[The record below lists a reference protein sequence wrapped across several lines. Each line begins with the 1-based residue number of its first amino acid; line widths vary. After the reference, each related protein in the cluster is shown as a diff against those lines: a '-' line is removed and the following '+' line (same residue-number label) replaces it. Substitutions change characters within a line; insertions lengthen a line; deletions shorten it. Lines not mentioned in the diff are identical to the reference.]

1 MGSVGMGPRP
11 HWPPDG
17 WCVYKTAMSHLFG
30 RLSLWIDPV
39 PRDGP
44 AQMACD
50 EVLLAHA
57 RGPLL
62 RVFRWTGPWVS
73 IGYFVPWRE
82 AAATRPGWPVCR
94 RWTGGGVVVHDG
106 DFTFSLAAPRTES
119 WSVLRPDESYR
130 VLHLA
135 LASAL
140 EDAGCEAV
148 LFQGEAQGAAA
159 CFAGPVRYDVVD
171 GTRKVAGGAQRRTK
185 RGLLH
190 QGSVRQSGLEAGF
203 GQRLAATLAA
213 ETEPWS
219 PPESFEAETADLQTS
234 KYGRDE
240 FLRKERP

>member
-1 MGSVGMGPRP
+1 
-11 HWPPDG
+11 
-17 WCVYKTAMSHLFG
+17 
-30 RLSLWIDPV
+30 
-39 PRDGP
+39 
-44 AQMACD
+44 
-50 EVLLAHA
+50 
-57 RGPLL
+57 
-62 RVFRWTGPWVS
+62 
-73 IGYFVPWRE
+73 
-82 AAATRPGWPVCR
+82 
-94 RWTGGGVVVHDG
+94 
-106 DFTFSLAAPRTES
+106 
-119 WSVLRPDESYR
+119 VLRPDESYR

-140 EDAGCEAV
+140 HDAGCEAV

-213 ETEPWS
+213 ETESWT
-219 PPESFEAETADLQTS
+219 PPESFEAETTDLETS

-240 FLRKERP
+240 FLRKEQP

>member
-17 WCVYKTAMSHLFG
+17 LCVYKTAMSHVFD
-30 RLSLWIDPV
+30 RLSVWIDPV

-44 AQMACD
+44 TQMACD
-50 EVLLAHA
+50 EVLLGHA
-57 RGPLL
+57 RGPVL

-73 IGYFVPWRE
+73 VGYFIPWRE
-82 AAATRPGWPVCR
+82 AEATRPGWPVCR

-106 DFTFSLAAPRTES
+106 DFPFSVVAPRTEP

-130 VLHLA
+130 LLHLA
-135 LASAL
+135 LGSAL
-140 EDAGCEAV
+140 HGAGCEAV
-148 LFQGEAQGAAA
+148 LFEGAAQGAAA

-213 ETEPWS
+213 ETEPWT
-219 PPESFEAETADLQTS
+219 PPENFEAETADLQTS
-234 KYGRDE
+234 KYGRDP

>member
-1 MGSVGMGPRP
+1 M
-11 HWPPDG
+11 
-17 WCVYKTAMSHLFG
+17 CVYKTAMSHVFD
-30 RLSLWIDPV
+30 RLSVWIDPV

-44 AQMACD
+44 TQMACD
-50 EVLLAHA
+50 EVLLGHA
-57 RGPLL
+57 RGPVL

-73 IGYFVPWRE
+73 VGYFIPWRE
-82 AAATRPGWPVCR
+82 AEATRPGWPVCR

-106 DFTFSLAAPRTES
+106 DFTFSVVAPRTEP

-130 VLHLA
+130 LLHLA
-135 LASAL
+135 LGSAL
-140 EDAGCEAV
+140 HGAGCEAV
-148 LFQGEAQGAAA
+148 LFEGAAQGAAA

-213 ETEPWS
+213 ETEPWT
-219 PPESFEAETADLQTS
+219 PPENFEAETADLQTS
-234 KYGRDE
+234 KYGRDP

>member
-17 WCVYKTAMSHLFG
+17 MCVYKTAMSHVFD
-30 RLSLWIDPV
+30 RLSVWIDPV

-44 AQMACD
+44 TQMACD
-50 EVLLAHA
+50 EVLLGHA
-57 RGPLL
+57 RGPVL

-73 IGYFVPWRE
+73 VGYFIPWRE
-82 AAATRPGWPVCR
+82 AEATRPGWPVCR

-106 DFTFSLAAPRTES
+106 DFTFSVVAPRTEP

-130 VLHLA
+130 LLHLA
-135 LASAL
+135 LGSAL
-140 EDAGCEAV
+140 HGAGCEAV
-148 LFQGEAQGAAA
+148 LFEGAAQGAAA

-213 ETEPWS
+213 ETEPWT
-219 PPESFEAETADLQTS
+219 PPENFEAETADLQTS
-234 KYGRDE
+234 KYGRDP

>member
-1 MGSVGMGPRP
+1 
-11 HWPPDG
+11 
-17 WCVYKTAMSHLFG
+17 MSHVFD
-30 RLSLWIDPV
+30 RLSVWIDPV

-44 AQMACD
+44 TQMACD
-50 EVLLAHA
+50 EVLLGHA
-57 RGPLL
+57 RGPVL

-73 IGYFVPWRE
+73 VGYFIPWRE
-82 AAATRPGWPVCR
+82 AEATRPGWPVCR

-106 DFTFSLAAPRTES
+106 DFTFSVVAPRTEP

-130 VLHLA
+130 LLHLA
-135 LASAL
+135 LGSAL
-140 EDAGCEAV
+140 HGAGCEAV
-148 LFQGEAQGAAA
+148 LFEGAAQGAAA

-213 ETEPWS
+213 ETEPWT
-219 PPESFEAETADLQTS
+219 PPENFEAETADLQTS
-234 KYGRDE
+234 KYGRDP

>member
-17 WCVYKTAMSHLFG
+17 LCVYKTAMSHVFD

-44 AQMACD
+44 TQMACD
-50 EVLLAHA
+50 EVLLGHA
-57 RGPLL
+57 RGPVL

-73 IGYFVPWRE
+73 VGYFIPWRE
-82 AAATRPGWPVCR
+82 AEATRPGWPVCR

-106 DFTFSLAAPRTES
+106 DFTFSVVAPRTEP

-130 VLHLA
+130 LLHLA
-135 LASAL
+135 LGSAL
-140 EDAGCEAV
+140 HGAGCEAV
-148 LFQGEAQGAAA
+148 LFEGAAQGAAA

-213 ETEPWS
+213 ETEPWT
-219 PPESFEAETADLQTS
+219 PPENFEAETADLQTS
-234 KYGRDE
+234 KYGRDP

>member
-17 WCVYKTAMSHLFG
+17 LCVYKTAMSHVFD
-30 RLSLWIDPV
+30 RLSVWIDPV

-44 AQMACD
+44 TQMACD
-50 EVLLAHA
+50 EVLLGHA
-57 RGPLL
+57 RGPVL

-73 IGYFVPWRE
+73 VGYFIPWRE
-82 AAATRPGWPVCR
+82 AEATRPGWPVCR

-106 DFTFSLAAPRTES
+106 DFTFSVVAPRTEP

-130 VLHLA
+130 LLHLA
-135 LASAL
+135 LGSAL
-140 EDAGCEAV
+140 HGAGCEAV
-148 LFQGEAQGAAA
+148 LFEGAAQGAAA

-213 ETEPWS
+213 ETEPWT
-219 PPESFEAETADLQTS
+219 PPENFEAETADLQNS
-234 KYGRDE
+234 KYGRDP